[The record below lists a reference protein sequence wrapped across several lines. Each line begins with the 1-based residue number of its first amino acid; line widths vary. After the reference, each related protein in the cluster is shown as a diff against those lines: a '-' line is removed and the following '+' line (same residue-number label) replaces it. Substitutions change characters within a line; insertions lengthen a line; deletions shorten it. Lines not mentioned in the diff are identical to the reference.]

1 MSTLFSY
8 KSGSS
13 FLHKTPAWC
22 KILFVPVISVLT
34 LCLPPWFT
42 LIIVAV
48 QFVLACVL
56 RFSLRE
62 QFCDVRPVFY
72 YAALLYFVKILG
84 ITVEMFSPDFADLFS
99 RNAEFTKNSRLQD
112 FFVNAKAF
120 CSWFISHFT
129 WKSEKETLVMLL
141 KIFCLMQTASL
152 MFKTSTSLQ
161 IREGFETMER
171 FVRKIFTHKKHT
183 LPPQVQAQ
191 NQAQTRGQIP
201 TPIATALSMFVN
213 FIPMVAQIWTQSK
226 RAWKARGGK
235 NGIKMYAALFPVLFS
250 VGMKK
255 AWNTARAVQV
265 RMEK

>member
-1 MSTLFSY
+1 
-8 KSGSS
+8 
-13 FLHKTPAWC
+13 
-22 KILFVPVISVLT
+22 SVLT

-48 QFVLACVL
+48 QFVLACFL
-56 RFSLRE
+56 RFTFRE

-72 YAALLYFVKILG
+72 YAVLLYFVKILG
-84 ITVEMFSPDFADLFS
+84 IAVEMFSLDFAEVFS
-99 RNAEFTKNSRLQD
+99 KNVQFTNDSRLQD
-112 FFVNAKAF
+112 FFSNAKAF

-129 WKSEKETLVMLL
+129 WKREKETLVMLL

-161 IREGFETMER
+161 IREGFETMEH
-171 FVRKIFTHKKHT
+171 FVRKIFTPKKRT
-183 LPPQVQAQ
+183 LHPQVQAQ
-191 NQAQTRGQIP
+191 NQAQILVQ

-213 FIPMVAQIWTQSK
+213 FIPMVAQIWAQSK

-235 NGIKMYAALFPVLFS
+235 NGIKMYAALFHVLFS